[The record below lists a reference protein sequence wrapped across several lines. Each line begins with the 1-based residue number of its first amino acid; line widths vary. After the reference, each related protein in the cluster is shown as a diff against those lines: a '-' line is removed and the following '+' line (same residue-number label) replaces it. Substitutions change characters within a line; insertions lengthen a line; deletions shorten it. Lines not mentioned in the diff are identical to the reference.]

1 MKPPAPSHTAAPS
14 SRFALGSSD
23 VLCCPLLTALC
34 SLGLKGVGG
43 GGEEPSKH
51 GKFVYSLKFLLR
63 ASAARIRGVPG
74 ASCCAAGQ
82 GHEHSEST
90 GGAPE
95 AMLSRLGHGSH
106 AVSGWSQ
113 SARALCVL
121 GAARLAKPAR
131 GLGPEVGLYG
141 ISSSSGPPE
150 QFFVLSLYH
159 PLRTEW
165 GRFRGA
171 ALPGASPC
179 ALLAGGALANSCFPF
194 RKENVVAV
202 SSGPSR
208 AVRAGEPRQGS
219 LGADGEQQLPQ
230 ITLP

>member
-1 MKPPAPSHTAAPS
+1 M
-14 SRFALGSSD
+14 FI
-23 VLCCPLLTALC
+23 
-34 SLGLKGVGG
+34 GLKGGGG

-113 SARALCVL
+113 SARAQCVL

-194 RKENVVAV
+194 RKEKRGGRQLRPEQSCQSWGAQAGLV
-202 SSGPSR
+202 GSR
-208 AVRAGEPRQGS
+208 W
-219 LGADGEQQLPQ
+219 GAAAAPNHTALRKGCLKGGCC
-230 ITLP
+230 L